1 MNSRFKTIAG
11 LSAAALVAAAAL
23 PLLAAT
29 ASANPS
35 DKPCDTSDLVVSVT
49 KDPTSAAGQQA
60 YVIHY
65 VAAGPHTNCSLRGAP
80 TAVTFT
86 RGSGHSEA
94 DGSTIQVLLDNPSG
108 VPVPVNVQPGRSA
121 ESRILMASQA
131 PVTFVPNVVN
141 LNLPVA
147 GGGYTVTVAW
157 PAGAPLRG
165 DHVELTDVSQ
175 ML

>member
-1 MNSRFKTIAG
+1 MNKTIAG
-11 LSAAALVAAAAL
+11 VGIAALLTAAAL
-23 PLLAAT
+23 PLLAGT

-65 VAAGPHTNCSLRGAP
+65 VAAGPHTNCSLVGAP

-86 RGSGHSEA
+86 KGSGHSQA
-94 DGSTIQVLLDNPSG
+94 DGSTIQVVLDDPYS
-108 VPVPVNVQPGRSA
+108 VPAPVNVQPGKPA

-131 PVTFVPNVVN
+131 PVTFQPSVVN

-147 GGGYTVTVAW
+147 GGGYTVTVGW
-157 PAGAPLRG
+157 PEGMPLRG
-165 DHVELTDVSQ
+165 DHVELTNVSPA
-175 ML
+175 